1 MKKIL
6 TATLISLGLASS
18 VHAGVCKNLLC
29 DQVKVTEIMA
39 TSWGSILIDT
49 DGDESALSGCT
60 PYSGKYTY
68 VANTAVGKN
77 AQYSALLTAKTTH
90 TPIRVDFVADA
101 DGVCQ
106 ISYVRVK

>member
-6 TATLISLGLASS
+6 TATLISLGLTSS
-18 VHAGVCKNLLC
+18 IYATCGNLTC
-29 DQVKVTEIMA
+29 NNVKITEIMA

-49 DGDESALSGCT
+49 DGDESSLTCT

-68 VANTAVGKN
+68 VAKTAIGKN
-77 AQYSALLTAKTTH
+77 AQYSALLTAKTTG

-101 DGVCQ
+101 SGVCQ